1 MVVFT
6 ICFLGLV
13 AYLKDITKADPD
25 LSFYGRSSGDKGGL
39 KILMSHL
46 FYSFSLYFTMIG
58 EKKKK
63 ISDSSYRAVASGFK
77 GGGPSFPSLTGL
89 RPRRIL

>member
-25 LSFYGRSSGDKGGL
+25 LSYYGRSSGDKGGL
-39 KILMSHL
+39 KVLISHL
-46 FYSFSLYFTMIG
+46 FYSFSLYFTVI

-63 ISDSSYRAVASGFK
+63 
-77 GGGPSFPSLTGL
+77 SLTHTEQ
-89 RPRRIL
+89 

>member
-39 KILMSHL
+39 KVLISHL
-46 FYSFSLYFTMIG
+46 FYSFSLYFTVI
-58 EKKKK
+58 EKKK
-63 ISDSSYRAVASGFK
+63 ITDSSYRAVALGFK
-77 GGGPSFPSLTGL
+77 GGGPSFLSLTGL

>member
-25 LSFYGRSSGDKGGL
+25 LSYYGRSSGDKGGL
-39 KILMSHL
+39 KVLISHL
-46 FYSFSLYFTMIG
+46 FYSFSLYFTVI

-63 ISDSSYRAVASGFK
+63 ITDSYRAVALGFK